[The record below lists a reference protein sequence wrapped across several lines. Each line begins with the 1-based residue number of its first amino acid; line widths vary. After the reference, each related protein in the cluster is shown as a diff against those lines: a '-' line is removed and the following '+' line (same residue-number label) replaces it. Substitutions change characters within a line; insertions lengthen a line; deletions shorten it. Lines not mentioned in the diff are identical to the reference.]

1 MNAKPRPIAEIAAA
15 ATGRMIASGETRFGF
30 SGVGSGA
37 IVVSTTVVRRS
48 VDFWLV
54 DGCVSGSHVTVVR
67 TGVGATSATVELRSP
82 THS

>member
-15 ATGRMIASGETRFGF
+15 ATGRMIANGETRFGC

-37 IVVSTTVVRRS
+37 TVVSMTVVRRS
-48 VDFWLV
+48 VGFTLV
-54 DGCVSGSHVTVVR
+54 DVCVSGSNVTVVR
-67 TGVGATSATVELRSP
+67 TGVGATSMVVELRSP